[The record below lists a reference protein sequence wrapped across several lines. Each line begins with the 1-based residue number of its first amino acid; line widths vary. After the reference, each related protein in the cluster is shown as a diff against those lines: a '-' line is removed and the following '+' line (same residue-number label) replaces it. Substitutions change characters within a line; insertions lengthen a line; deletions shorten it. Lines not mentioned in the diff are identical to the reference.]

1 MIFHISAQHDHTTC
15 LRVLEGN
22 DAMRERQSWLEG
34 TESVNVIGAWAY
46 PVSHRQFA
54 VVEAETFADVASL
67 FEFHLGM
74 GPVEVLP
81 VHDSVQRR
89 KEMGHWGSH

>member
-67 FEFHLGM
+67 F
-74 GPVEVLP
+74 
-81 VHDSVQRR
+81 
-89 KEMGHWGSH
+89 